1 MQAEATTIRFLH
13 PRRVVYALAVLATLG
28 LGWAYLRPT
37 PAPAPPASARVLPE
51 GAFRLA
57 GHTVTPL
64 QPFKFEAR
72 VLGREDYH
80 VDRGAAV
87 SPTDL
92 ALGWGPMAD
101 PQVLEH
107 FDISQSDRWYHW
119 HTVNPAISREAVESH
134 SANMHFIP
142 ANNTAAKA
150 LATVRAGQN
159 IRLRG
164 QLVRVQGD
172 DGFDWLSSLSREDT
186 GQGACELI
194 WLEQLERVD

>member
-1 MQAEATTIRFLH
+1 MQVEAARIHVMPLR
-13 PRRVVYALAVLATLG
+13 RRVFILTVLALLW
-28 LGWAYLRPT
+28 LGWVCLRPAEPVAPVHEQAL
-37 PAPAPPASARVLPE
+37 PA
-51 GAFRLA
+51 GAFRLGA
-57 GHTVTPL
+57 HTVTPL
-64 QPFKFEAR
+64 QPFHVEAR
-72 VLGREDYH
+72 VLGREDYRL
-80 VDRGAAV
+80 DRGAEV

-101 PQVLEH
+101 PQVLQR
-107 FDISQSDRWYHW
+107 FSISQSNRWYHW
-119 HTVNPAISREAVESH
+119 QVDDEPISREAIETH

-142 ANNTAAKA
+142 GNDAAARA
-150 LATVRAGQN
+150 LAAVRAGQN

-186 GQGACELI
+186 GEGACELI